1 MAKKDKT
8 DRKSFEDMR
17 AEREAEVKAGIEA
30 ASDRMAEAQGDAILA
45 NINRR
50 TDEAKGERER
60 VMKTAVN
67 IGAPQSSLGI
77 GREDIQGNA
86 GSTFKR
92 GMNKSRFN
100 VQKDLSEKA
109 DVARQEAV
117 SDRMADAQG
126 EAMLANIG
134 RRIDEVKG
142 EEERKRNYHLLQA
155 SAIRENEKRRMENTA
170 VNVGEPSQ
178 NVEKADISGNAGRVF
193 DQGIAKGKHVMRQ
206 DLQKIADAEAV
217 KAASDR
223 MADAQSDAMTE
234 NIKNIIAKRESDTAE
249 REEAEQRKAKYL
261 SDQQAAIR
269 ANQKQTE
276 KPAAPANNEPENS
289 ANTEAQGNSQSD
301 MERVEAGRA
310 TRTEAQGNAEA
321 QRKVE
326 APRNTEA
333 DTDERADAGRAARA
347 GAQEGNA
354 SDKAGKP
361 APLVVHN
368 AEERFQKNLE
378 DVQGK
383 LKYEPILEIIRK
395 YQEEQQRLADNR
407 TPEQKKKAARR
418 EKMAKI
424 FAALGDGVA
433 AMSNLVLTSKGAIP
447 YQSKSMISKAVGDRY
462 DKFSKDLENRKA
474 RYLELSEKIAK
485 LQQGVEDS
493 KAEDERLKAAQELA
507 KAKFEAEL
515 YDKDWNRKFH
525 TDEAN
530 RDQRN
535 KDADRELKGKTLEQT
550 IENNHANLVIR
561 KQQADAATTNA
572 RANASR
578 AATFARNGGG
588 GTRYEFDGKT
598 YGNVHAYEAAI
609 KQKAIQLGIPLKEDY
624 EAIDQ
629 FGYTRTSKRDKK
641 IDQLLA
647 EVNEKL
653 AKQGGGRV
661 NKGGKGK
668 GY

>member
-1 MAKKDKT
+1 MANKDKT
-8 DRKSFEDMR
+8 DRKSFEDMS
-17 AEREAEVKAGIEA
+17 AKREADVKASLEA
-30 ASDRMAEAQGDAILA
+30 ASDRMADAQGEAMLA
-45 NINRR
+45 NINKRI
-50 TDEAKGERER
+50 DDAKGERER
-60 VMKTAVN
+60 VMNTAVN
-67 IGAPQSSLGI
+67 IGAPQASLGI
-77 GREDIQGNA
+77 GSEDIQGNA

-109 DVARQEAV
+109 DVAQQEAV

-155 SAIRENEKRRMENTA
+155 SAIRDNEKRRMENTA
-170 VNVGEPSQ
+170 VNVGEPPQS
-178 NVEKADISGNAGRVF
+178 VERSDISGNAGRVF

-206 DLQKIADAEAV
+206 DLQKMADEEAV
-217 KAASDR
+217 KAASDG
-223 MADAQSDAMTE
+223 MAEAQGKAIID
-234 NIKNIIAKRESDTAE
+234 NINNHIAKREGDAAE
-249 REEAEQRKAKYL
+249 REEAERRKAKYL

-276 KPAAPANNEPENS
+276 KPAAPANNEPVNS
-289 ANTEAQGNSQSD
+289 AKTEAQVNSQSD
-301 MERVEAGRA
+301 MERVETGRA

-321 QRKVE
+321 QENTDKRVE
-326 APRNTEA
+326 
-333 DTDERADAGRAARA
+333 AGRAARA

-354 SDKAGKP
+354 NNKAGRP

-433 AMSNLVLTSKGAIP
+433 AMSNLILTSKGAIP

-474 RYLELSEKIAK
+474 KYLELSEKIAK

-507 KAKFEAEL
+507 KEEL
-515 YDKDWNRKFH
+515 AYKKYKDTRDFNYNKDKDDRQFNY
-525 TDEAN
+525 
-530 RDQRN
+530 N
-535 KDADRELKGKTLEQT
+535 KDKDDKQFNYNKGKDAEELA
-550 IENNHANLVIR
+550 IKR
-561 KQQADAATTNA
+561 QQANAATTNA
-572 RANASR
+572 RANATR
-578 AATFARNGGG
+578 AATDRANGGR
-588 GTRYEFDGKT
+588 GTRYEFQGKT
-598 YGNVHAYEAAI
+598 YGNKDAWGAAI
-609 KQKAIQLGIPLKEDY
+609 KREATRLGISLSEEYKTTDQLGYARKSERLKP
-624 EAIDQ
+624 
-629 FGYTRTSKRDKK
+629 

-647 EVNEKL
+647 EVNDRL
-653 AKQGGGRV
+653 AAQGGGSGSG

>member
-8 DRKSFEDMR
+8 DRRSFEDMR
-17 AEREAEVKAGIEA
+17 AEREADVKSSLEA
-30 ASDRMAEAQGDAILA
+30 ASDRMADAQGDAILA

-50 TDEAKGERER
+50 TDEAKGE
-60 VMKTAVN
+60 
-67 IGAPQSSLGI
+67 
-77 GREDIQGNA
+77 
-86 GSTFKR
+86 
-92 GMNKSRFN
+92 
-100 VQKDLSEKA
+100 
-109 DVARQEAV
+109 
-117 SDRMADAQG
+117 
-126 EAMLANIG
+126 
-134 RRIDEVKG
+134 
-142 EEERKRNYHLLQA
+142 EERKRNYHLLQQA
-155 SAIRENEKRRMENTA
+155 AIRENENSRVKNTS
-170 VNVGEPSQ
+170 VNVGAPQSPLNFEQ
-178 NVEKADISGNAGRVF
+178 EDISGNADKTFKRGM
-193 DQGIAKGKHVMRQ
+193 AKNQYGVRQDFGKHA
-206 DLQKIADAEAV
+206 LAAETEAV

-223 MADAQSDAMTE
+223 MAEAQGDAIMN
-234 NIKNIIAKRESDTAE
+234 NINNHIVKREGDAAE
-249 REEAEQRKAKYL
+249 REAAEQRKAKYL

-269 ANQKQTE
+269 ANQKQTQ
-276 KPAAPANNEPENS
+276 KPAAPANNEPGNS
-289 ANTEAQGNSQSD
+289 AKTEAQNNKD
-301 MERVEAGRA
+301 ERVEAGRA

-321 QRKVE
+321 QGKAEVSRD
-326 APRNTEA
+326 TEA
-333 DTDERADAGRAARA
+333 DIERVEAGRAARA

-354 SDKAGKP
+354 SDKSGRP
-361 APLVVHN
+361 APLVVRN
-368 AEERFQKNLE
+368 AEERFQKDLE

-507 KAKFEAEL
+507 KAEL
-515 YDKDWNRKFH
+515 AYKQYKDTRDFNYNKDKD
-525 TDEAN
+525 
-530 RDQRN
+530 
-535 KDADRELKGKTLEQT
+535 DRQFNYNKGKDDKELA
-550 IENNHANLVIR
+550 IKR
-561 KQQADAATTNA
+561 QQANAATTNA
-572 RANASR
+572 RANATR
-578 AATFARNGGG
+578 AATDRANGGR
-588 GTRYEFDGKT
+588 GTRYEFQDKT
-598 YGNVHAYEAAI
+598 YGNKDAWGAAI
-609 KQKAIQLGIPLKEDY
+609 KREANRLGIRLFVSYKTTDP
-624 EAIDQ
+624 
-629 FGYTRTSKRDKK
+629 FGNVRTSTRPKQ

-647 EVNEKL
+647 EVNDKL
-653 AKQGGGRV
+653 AAQGGGSGSG

>member
-17 AEREAEVKAGIEA
+17 AEREAEVKSSLEA
-30 ASDRMAEAQGDAILA
+30 ASDRMADAQGEAMLA

-67 IGAPQSSLGI
+67 IGAPQASLGI

-86 GSTFKR
+86 GSTFRK
-92 GMNKSRFN
+92 GINKSRFN

-134 RRIDEVKG
+134 RRINEVKG

-155 SAIRENEKRRMENTA
+155 SAIRENEKRRMKNTA
-170 VNVGEPSQ
+170 VNVGEPPQS
-178 NVEKADISGNAGRVF
+178 VERADISGNAGRVF

-206 DLQKIADAEAV
+206 DLQKMADEEAV

-223 MADAQSDAMTE
+223 MAEAQSDAMTE
-234 NIKNIIAKRESDTAE
+234 NIKNIIAKRESDAAE

-276 KPAAPANNEPENS
+276 KPAVPANNEPGNS
-289 ANTEAQGNSQSD
+289 AKTEAQENTD
-301 MERVEAGRA
+301 ERIEVGRA

-321 QRKVE
+321 QGKAEVS
-326 APRNTEA
+326 RNTEA
-333 DTDERADAGRAARA
+333 DTDVRVDAGKETRTEEQR
-347 GAQEGNA
+347 GNA
-354 SDKAGKP
+354 SNKPAGKS

-383 LKYEPILEIIRK
+383 LKYEPVLEIIRK

-418 EKMAKI
+418 EKVAKI
-424 FAALGDGVA
+424 IAALGDGVA

-447 YQSKSMISKAVGDRY
+447 YQSKSMISRAVSDRY
-462 DKFSKDLENRKA
+462 DKFRKDLENRRA
-474 RYLELSEKIAK
+474 RYLEMSEKIAK
-485 LQQGVEDS
+485 LQQGVEDG
-493 KAEDERLKAAQELA
+493 KAADERMKEERKRKEEQDKMNKELHRLKMAGLELDNKHTQAQIQKIKDDDAYREKALQVKKAIAELNAMSREKAA
-507 KAKFEAEL
+507 
-515 YDKDWNRKFH
+515 R
-525 TDEAN
+525 
-530 RDQRN
+530 
-535 KDADRELKGKTLEQT
+535 
-550 IENNHANLVIR
+550 IR
-561 KQQADAATTNA
+561 GSYGGRGRTTY
-572 RANASR
+572 
-578 AATFARNGGG
+578 T
-588 GTRYEFDGKT
+588 TPWDGKT
-598 YGNVHAYEAAI
+598 YSNLAEYKAAVDEAAI
-609 KQKAIQLGIPLKEDY
+609 LYDVQDYKTVNYQSGFKTNQRVMPKSTSQKAAEITQKSK
-624 EAIDQ
+624 EAI
-629 FGYTRTSKRDKK
+629 
-641 IDQLLA
+641 
-647 EVNEKL
+647 
-653 AKQGGGRV
+653 
-661 NKGGKGK
+661 GGKWGFSIHK
-668 GY
+668 K

>member
-1 MAKKDKT
+1 MEKKDKT

-17 AEREAEVKAGIEA
+17 AEREADVKASLEAASDRMADAQADAMLANIKKRTDEVKGEKERKRNYHLLQQAAIRENENSRVKNTAVNVGAPQAPLNFEPEEISYNADRTLKRGMNKNQYGVRQDFGKRALAAEAEAAIA
-30 ASDRMAEAQGDAILA
+30 ASDRMAEAQSEAIMD
-45 NINRR
+45 NIN
-50 TDEAKGERER
+50 
-60 VMKTAVN
+60 N
-67 IGAPQSSLGI
+67 
-77 GREDIQGNA
+77 
-86 GSTFKR
+86 
-92 GMNKSRFN
+92 
-100 VQKDLSEKA
+100 
-109 DVARQEAV
+109 
-117 SDRMADAQG
+117 
-126 EAMLANIG
+126 
-134 RRIDEVKG
+134 
-142 EEERKRNYHLLQA
+142 H
-155 SAIRENEKRRMENTA
+155 
-170 VNVGEPSQ
+170 
-178 NVEKADISGNAGRVF
+178 
-193 DQGIAKGKHVMRQ
+193 
-206 DLQKIADAEAV
+206 
-217 KAASDR
+217 
-223 MADAQSDAMTE
+223 
-234 NIKNIIAKRESDTAE
+234 IAKRESDAAE
-249 REEAEQRKAKYL
+249 REAAEQRKAKYL

-276 KPAAPANNEPENS
+276 NPVVPANNEPGNS
-289 ANTEAQGNSQSD
+289 VKTEVPWNTDVRVDAGRETRTGAQGNAEAQGKVEVSRNTEAD
-301 MERVEAGRA
+301 TDERVEAGRA

-321 QRKVE
+321 QENTDKRVE
-326 APRNTEA
+326 TGRATRTEA
-333 DTDERADAGRAARA
+333 HGENASNKAGR
-347 GAQEGNA
+347 
-354 SDKAGKP
+354 P

-407 TPEQKKKAARR
+407 SESQKKKDARR

-447 YQSKSMISKAVGDRY
+447 YQSKSMISKAVSDRY

-493 KAEDERLKAAQELA
+493 KAEDERLKAARELA

-515 YDKDWNRKFH
+515 YDKAWNRKFH
-525 TDEAN
+525 KDEAN

-535 KDADRELKGKTLEQT
+535 KDADRELKGKTLEHT
-550 IENNHANLVIR
+550 IENDHANLGIR

-572 RANASR
+572 RANATR
-578 AATFARNGGG
+578 AATDRANGGR
-588 GTRYEFDGKT
+588 GTRYEFQGKT
-598 YGNVHAYEAAI
+598 YGNKDAWGAAI
-609 KQKAIQLGIPLKEDY
+609 KREANRLGIRLFVSYKTTDP
-624 EAIDQ
+624 
-629 FGYTRTSKRDKK
+629 FGNVRTSTRPKQ

-647 EVNEKL
+647 EVNDKL
-653 AKQGGGRV
+653 AAQGGGSGSG

>member
-1 MAKKDKT
+1 MAKKEKT

-17 AEREAEVKAGIEA
+17 AEREAEVKASLEA
-30 ASDRMAEAQGDAILA
+30 ASDRMADAQGEAMLA

-100 VQKDLSEKA
+100 IQKDLSEKA
-109 DVARQEAV
+109 DVARQEAA

-126 EAMLANIG
+126 EAMLANIN
-134 RRIDEVKG
+134 RRTDEVKG

-170 VNVGEPSQ
+170 VNVGEPPQS
-178 NVEKADISGNAGRVF
+178 VERSDISGNAGRVF
-193 DQGIAKGKHVMRQ
+193 DQGIAKIKYGMGHDVR
-206 DLQKIADAEAV
+206 KIAGDEAV

-223 MADAQSDAMTE
+223 MAEAQSDAITE
-234 NIKNIIAKRESDTAE
+234 NIKDIIAKRESDAAE
-249 REEAEQRKAKYL
+249 RDAAEQRKAKYL

-276 KPAAPANNEPENS
+276 NPAAPANNEPGNS
-289 ANTEAQGNSQSD
+289 AKTEAQENTD
-301 MERVEAGRA
+301 VRVDAGRE
-310 TRTEAQGNAEA
+310 TRTEE
-321 QRKVE
+321 QR
-326 APRNTEA
+326 
-333 DTDERADAGRAARA
+333 
-347 GAQEGNA
+347 GNA
-354 SDKAGKP
+354 SNKAGKP

-447 YQSKSMISKAVGDRY
+447 YQSKSMISKAIGDRY

-474 RYLELSEKIAK
+474 KYLELSEKIAK

-507 KAKFEAEL
+507 KAKFEAEKN
-515 YDKDWNRKFH
+515 DKARNYWLDYLKFLHDQKIDNETLGLKKKGLEH
-525 TDEAN
+525 TM
-530 RDQRN
+530 
-535 KDADRELKGKTLEQT
+535 
-550 IENNHANLVIR
+550 NNDNAKLGIS

-578 AATFARNGGG
+578 AATYVRNGGG
-588 GTRYEFDGKT
+588 GTKYELDGKT
-598 YGNVHAYEAAI
+598 YGNLHAYDAAI
-609 KQKAIQLGIPLKEDY
+609 RQKAIQLNIPLKEDY
-624 EAIDQ
+624 EATDAL
-629 FGYTRTSKRDKK
+629 GNTRTFKRDKK
-641 IDQLLA
+641 TGQLLA

>member
-8 DRKSFEDMR
+8 DRKSFEDMS

-30 ASDRMAEAQGDAILA
+30 ASDRMAEAQGDAMLA

-67 IGAPQSSLGI
+67 IGAPQASLGI

-86 GSTFKR
+86 GSTFRR

-134 RRIDEVKG
+134 RHIDEVKG

-155 SAIRENEKRRMENTA
+155 SAIRENEKRRMENAA
-170 VNVGEPSQ
+170 VNVGEPPQS
-178 NVEKADISGNAGRVF
+178 VERADISGNAGRVF

-206 DLQKIADAEAV
+206 DLQKMADEEAV
-217 KAASDR
+217 KDASDR
-223 MADAQSDAMTE
+223 MAEAQGKSIID
-234 NIKNIIAKRESDTAE
+234 NINNHIAKREGDAAE
-249 REEAEQRKAKYL
+249 REAAEQRKAKYL

-269 ANQKQTE
+269 ANQKQME
-276 KPAAPANNEPENS
+276 KPAAPANNEPGNS
-289 ANTEAQGNSQSD
+289 AKTEVQNNKD
-301 MERVEAGRA
+301 ERIEAGRA

-321 QRKVE
+321 QNNMNERVE
-326 APRNTEA
+326 
-333 DTDERADAGRAARA
+333 AGRAAHA

-354 SDKAGKP
+354 SDKAGRP

-433 AMSNLVLTSKGAIP
+433 AMSNLVLASKGAIP

-474 RYLELSEKIAK
+474 KYLELSEKIAK

-493 KAEDERLKAAQELA
+493 KAEDERLKKARERQEEQDKMNKELHRLKMAGLELDNEHTQAQIQKIKNDDAYRE
-507 KAKFEAEL
+507 KALQVKKAIAEL
-515 YDKDWNRKFH
+515 N
-525 TDEAN
+525 AMS
-530 RDQRN
+530 
-535 KDADRELKGKTLEQT
+535 REK
-550 IENNHANLVIR
+550 
-561 KQQADAATTNA
+561 AA
-572 RANASR
+572 RIR
-578 AATFARNGGG
+578 AAGGRG
-588 GTRYEFDGKT
+588 RTTYTTPWDGKT
-598 YGNVHAYEAAI
+598 YSNLAEYKAAVDEAAI
-609 KQKAIQLGIPLKEDY
+609 LYDVQDYKTVNYQSGFKTNQRVMPKSTSQKAAEITQKSKE
-624 EAIDQ
+624 A
-629 FGYTRTSKRDKK
+629 R
-641 IDQLLA
+641 
-647 EVNEKL
+647 
-653 AKQGGGRV
+653 
-661 NKGGKGK
+661 GGKWGFSIHK
-668 GY
+668 K

>member
-1 MAKKDKT
+1 MAKKDKA
-8 DRKSFEDMR
+8 DRKSFEDMS

-30 ASDRMAEAQGDAILA
+30 ASDRMADAQGEAMLA

-117 SDRMADAQG
+117 SDRMADTQG

-155 SAIRENEKRRMENTA
+155 SAIRDNEKRRMENTA
-170 VNVGEPSQ
+170 VNVGEPPQSM
-178 NVEKADISGNAGRVF
+178 ERADISGNAGRVF

-206 DLQKIADAEAV
+206 ELQKMADEEAV
-217 KAASDR
+217 KDASDR
-223 MADAQSDAMTE
+223 MAETQSEAIID
-234 NIKNIIAKRESDTAE
+234 NINNHIAKREGDAAE
-249 REEAEQRKAKYL
+249 REAAEQRKAKYL

-276 KPAAPANNEPENS
+276 KPAAPANNEPGNS
-289 ANTEAQGNSQSD
+289 AKTEAQNNTD
-301 MERVEAGRA
+301 ERVEEGRA

-321 QRKVE
+321 QENTDKRVE
-326 APRNTEA
+326 
-333 DTDERADAGRAARA
+333 AGRAARA

-354 SDKAGKP
+354 SNKAGRP

-383 LKYEPILEIIRK
+383 LKYEPVLEIIRK

-474 RYLELSEKIAK
+474 KYLELSEKIAK

-507 KAKFEAEL
+507 KAEL
-515 YDKDWNRKFH
+515 AYKQYKDARDFDYNKDKDDRQFNY
-525 TDEAN
+525 
-530 RDQRN
+530 N
-535 KDADRELKGKTLEQT
+535 KDKDDRQFNYNKGKDDKELA
-550 IENNHANLVIR
+550 IKR
-561 KQQADAATTNA
+561 QQANAATTNA
-572 RANASR
+572 RANATR
-578 AATFARNGGG
+578 AATDRANGGR

-609 KQKAIQLGIPLKEDY
+609 KQKAIQLGIPLKENY
-624 EAIDQ
+624 EATDAL
-629 FGYTRTSKRDKK
+629 GNTRTLKRDKK
-641 IDQLLA
+641 TGQLLA
-647 EVNEKL
+647 EVNERM
-653 AKQGGGRV
+653 A
-661 NKGGKGK
+661 
-668 GY
+668 GYSGFGF

>member
-17 AEREAEVKAGIEA
+17 AEREADVKASLEA
-30 ASDRMAEAQGDAILA
+30 ASDRMADAQGEAMLA

-67 IGAPQSSLGI
+67 IGAPQASLGI

-155 SAIRENEKRRMENTA
+155 SAIRENEKRRMEDTA
-170 VNVGEPSQ
+170 VNIGEPPQS
-178 NVEKADISGNAGRVF
+178 VERAYISGNAGRVF

-206 DLQKIADAEAV
+206 GLQKMADEEAV

-223 MADAQSDAMTE
+223 MAEAQSDAMTE
-234 NIKNIIAKRESDTAE
+234 NIKNIIAKRDRDAAE

-276 KPAAPANNEPENS
+276 KPAAPANNEPGNS
-289 ANTEAQGNSQSD
+289 AKTEVPWNTD
-301 MERVEAGRA
+301 ERVEAGRA
-310 TRTEAQGNAEA
+310 MRTGAQGNAEA
-321 QRKVE
+321 QGKAEVSRD
-326 APRNTEA
+326 TEA
-333 DTDERADAGRAARA
+333 DIERVDAGRETRTEE
-347 GAQEGNA
+347 QRGN
-354 SDKAGKP
+354 SSNKAGKP

-383 LKYEPILEIIRK
+383 LKYEPVLEIIRK

-433 AMSNLVLTSKGAIP
+433 AMSNLILTSKGAIP
-447 YQSKSMISKAVGDRY
+447 YQSKSMISRAVGDRY

-474 RYLELSEKIAK
+474 KYLELSEKIAK
-485 LQQGVEDS
+485 LQQGVEDG
-493 KAEDERLKAAQELA
+493 KAEDERLKKARERQEAEDKRNEELHKMNMKAQELKNNYTQALTDDISA
-507 KAKFEAEL
+507 KRDYQNKVLEVRKAIAEL
-515 YDKDWNRKFH
+515 N
-525 TDEAN
+525 AMS
-530 RDQRN
+530 
-535 KDADRELKGKTLEQT
+535 REKVARLRGSAGGRRGGSGKTWKL
-550 IENNHANLVIR
+550 L
-561 KQQADAATTNA
+561 D
-572 RANASR
+572 
-578 AATFARNGGG
+578 
-588 GTRYEFDGKT
+588 KT
-598 YGNVHAYEAAI
+598 YNNLDEYKAAVEEAAI
-609 KQKAIQLGIPLKEDY
+609 ELGISDYNTVKYQSGFKTSERVMPKSIAQKA
-624 EAIDQ
+624 
-629 FGYTRTSKRDKK
+629 
-641 IDQLLA
+641 A
-647 EVNEKL
+647 EIAQKSR
-653 AKQGGGRV
+653 QGGGRTAT
-661 NKGGKGK
+661 NNWASGLSLR
-668 GY
+668 